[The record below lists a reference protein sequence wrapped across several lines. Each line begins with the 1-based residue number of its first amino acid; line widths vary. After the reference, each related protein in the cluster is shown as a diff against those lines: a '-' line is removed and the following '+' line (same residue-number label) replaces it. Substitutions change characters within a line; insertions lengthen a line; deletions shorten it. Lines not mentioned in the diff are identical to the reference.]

1 MTWLDGWEHCLT
13 TGVERPHCGTTVAVV
28 TNRADGATASRAEDA
43 DIGGGQPCS
52 RLGSSDGYGWTSLV
66 ARTYSC
72 PSTVAEF
79 STEPTTALTVV
90 ATTHGVREVA
100 CRVDGR
106 WRQTIHRAGSA
117 HVAAPLTSSTMRWHA
132 ATSAP
137 VRTVNIYLRPHLV
150 DEVSWAMGGVGML
163 LPGELPNIP
172 LLEDPYVAATANA
185 IAVAVERHAP
195 AAYADALARA
205 LTAHLLHVNHFRQPS
220 DPPSPPGRTMLRTVA
235 SYLHEHLHEDVTL
248 SDLAALTNMSRH
260 HVLRMFKKSTGTTP
274 HRYLV
279 QLRLR
284 KAACLLRTTSQSV
297 QQVMAACGYASMGPF
312 SAAFRR
318 EHGCSPGQFRR
329 ETG

>member
-1 MTWLDGWEHCLT
+1 M
-13 TGVERPHCGTTVAVV
+13 

-90 ATTHGVREVA
+90 VTTHGVREVA

-132 ATSAP
+132 TTSTP
-137 VRTVNIYLRPHLV
+137 VRTVNIHLRPHLV

-163 LPGELPNIP
+163 LPGKLPNIP
-172 LLEDPYVAATANA
+172 LLEDPYVPPRPTPSPSPSSAAP
-185 IAVAVERHAP
+185 RGLRR
-195 AAYADALARA
+195 ALARA

-260 HVLRMFKKSTGTTP
+260 HFLRMFKKSTGTTP

-284 KAACLLRTTSQSV
+284 KAACLLRTTSS
-297 QQVMAACGYASMGPF
+297 P
-312 SAAFRR
+312 
-318 EHGCSPGQFRR
+318 CSR
-329 ETG
+329 